1 MTDIKVVTPADMGAS
16 IALSGEGKYEAI
28 SQVAFTER
36 EATVDLLI
44 NGIQLLF
51 RELANGNRD
60 MVCTG
65 VRHNDVWY
73 GDAPDNEHAQN
84 PFTGKAILA
93 PKPVA
98 VNERKF
104 IEITSDMLL
113 MTDNYPSS
121 PNEIPF
127 GKTYAKPPLVI
138 PFAQF
143 AGPYIGYI
151 MLNVYE
157 ITTTGFKVL
166 TNTKYISPHNTDP
179 HSNIRLYVEVVEQA

>member
-1 MTDIKVVTPADMGAS
+1 MTDIKVITPADMGAS

-65 VRHNDVWY
+65 IKHNDVWY
-73 GDAPDNEHAQN
+73 GDAPDNETAQN

-104 IEITSDMLL
+104 IEITSDMLD
-113 MTDNYPSS
+113 MADNYPSS

-166 TNTKYISPHNTDP
+166 TNTKYIAPFNKSTTP
-179 HSNIRLYVEVVEQA
+179 SVKLMVEVVEQA

>member
-65 VRHNDVWY
+65 IKYNDVWY
-73 GDAPDNEHAQN
+73 GDAPDNETAQN

-104 IEITSDMLL
+104 IEITSDMLD
-113 MTDNYPSS
+113 MTNGYPFS
-121 PNEIPF
+121 PKEIPF

-138 PFAQF
+138 PFAQYG
-143 AGPYIGYI
+143 ASRTTSIV
-151 MLNVYE
+151 LNVYE
-157 ITTTGFKVL
+157 VTTTGFKF
-166 TNTKYISPHNTDP
+166 NTDTEYIAP
-179 HSNIRLYVEVVEQA
+179 FNKSTTPSVKIMVEVVEQA

>member
-1 MTDIKVVTPADMGAS
+1 MTDIKVVTPDDMGAS
-16 IALSGEGKYEAI
+16 LAPDAEGKYQAI

-65 VRHNDVWY
+65 VKYNDAWY

-104 IEITSDMLL
+104 IEITSDMLI
-113 MTDNYPSS
+113 MTDDYPPSLY
-121 PNEIPF
+121 EIPF

-138 PFAQF
+138 PFVQF
-143 AGPYIGYI
+143 AEASVGHI

-157 ITTTGFKVL
+157 ITTTGFKVI

-179 HSNIRLYVEVVEQA
+179 HSNIRLYVEVVEQP